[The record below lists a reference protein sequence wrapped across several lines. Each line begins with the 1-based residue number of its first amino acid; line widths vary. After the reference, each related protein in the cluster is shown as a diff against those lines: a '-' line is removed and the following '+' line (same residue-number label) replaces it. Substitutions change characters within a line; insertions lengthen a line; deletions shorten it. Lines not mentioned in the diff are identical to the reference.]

1 MPIFNI
7 NGITLSEVPEIP
19 FKLEKDIQ
27 RIVEGNMKAVFGI
40 NFVRSE
46 FELNGLRID
55 SLGFDK
61 SSNAFVIVEYKR
73 DKNFS
78 VIDQG
83 FAYLSLLLNNKAEFL
98 LAYNESTKESLRKED
113 IDWSQ
118 SRVIFVSPS
127 FTSYQRQAI
136 GFKDLPI
143 ELWEVKQYS
152 NKTILFNQMKSPE
165 KSESITKISPK
176 SELVRS
182 VSKEVRAYTEE
193 FHLERKHVVSK
204 ENIKMLYEEVKRG
217 ILSVGDGITIKPTA
231 KYIAFV
237 HKTNF
242 VDITIRPSSLKLF
255 LNMKKGELNDPK
267 HLARDVSKI
276 GHWGNGDY
284 EIQIMN
290 LENIGYLLSLI
301 RQSYEKN

>member
-7 NGITLSEVPEIP
+7 NGIKLSEVPEIP

-83 FAYLSLLLNNKAEFL
+83 FAYLSLLLNNKAEFI

-204 ENIKMLYEEVKRG
+204 ENIKMLYEEVKRA
-217 ILSVGDGITIKPTA
+217 ILSIGDGITIKPTA

-242 VDITIRPSSLKLF
+242 VDITIRPST
-255 LNMKKGELNDPK
+255 
-267 HLARDVSKI
+267 
-276 GHWGNGDY
+276 
-284 EIQIMN
+284 
-290 LENIGYLLSLI
+290 
-301 RQSYEKN
+301 

>member
-1 MPIFNI
+1 MPIFN
-7 NGITLSEVPEIP
+7 NLSGKLSEVSEVP
-19 FKLEKDIQ
+19 FNLEKDLQ
-27 RIVEGNMKAVFGI
+27 KLVEQNMKTVFDI
-40 NFVRSE
+40 DFVKTE

-61 SSNAFVIVEYKR
+61 ESNAFVIIEYKR

-83 FAYLSLLLNNKAEFL
+83 FAYLSLLLNNKAEFI
-98 LAYNESTKESLRKED
+98 LAYNESLGNSLKKD
-113 IDWSQ
+113 DVDWSQ

-143 ELWEVKQYS
+143 ELWEVKQFS
-152 NKTILFNQMKSPE
+152 NKTVLFNQIQSPE

-182 VSKEVRAYTEE
+182 VSREVRTYSEE
-193 FHLERKHVVSK
+193 FHLEKVDDDIRSIYK
-204 ENIKMLYEEVKRG
+204 EIKNA
-217 ILSVGDGITIKPTA
+217 ILAIGDSVTIKPTA
-231 KYIAFV
+231 KYIAFL

-242 VDITIRPSSLKLF
+242 VDVTILKSSLKLF
-255 LNMKKGELNDPK
+255 LNMKKGSLNDPK
-267 HLARDVSKI
+267 KLARDVSSI

-284 EIQIMN
+284 EIQIK
-290 LENIGYLLSLI
+290 ESTDIGYLLSLI
-301 RQSYEKN
+301 RQSYDKN

>member
-7 NGITLSEVPEIP
+7 NGIKLSEVSEIP
-19 FKLEKDIQ
+19 FKLEKDLQ
-27 RIVEGNMKAVFGI
+27 KLVEQNMKAIFGI
-40 NFVRSE
+40 DFIRTE

-61 SSNAFVIVEYKR
+61 SSSAFVIVEYKR

-83 FAYLSLLLNNKAEFL
+83 FAYLSMLLNNKAEFI
-98 LAYNESTKESLRKED
+98 LAYNESTKESLRKD
-113 IDWSQ
+113 DVDWSQ

-127 FTSYQRQAI
+127 FTTYQRQAI

-152 NKTILFNQMKSPE
+152 NDTILFNQLQSPE

-176 SELVRS
+176 SEIVRS
-182 VSKEVRAYTEE
+182 VSQEIKTYTEE
-193 FHLERKHVVSK
+193 FHLEKADD
-204 ENIKMLYEEVKRG
+204 NIKSLYKEIREAV
-217 ILSVGDGITIKPTA
+217 LSIGNSVTVKPTA
-231 KYIAFV
+231 KYIAFI

-242 VDITIRPSSLKLF
+242 VDVTVLKSSLKLF
-255 LNMKKGELNDPK
+255 VNMKKGALNDPK
-267 HLARDVSKI
+267 KVTRDVSI
-276 GHWGNGDY
+276 VGHWGNGDY
-284 EIQIMN
+284 EITIKDST
-290 LENIGYLLSLI
+290 EIGYLLSLI